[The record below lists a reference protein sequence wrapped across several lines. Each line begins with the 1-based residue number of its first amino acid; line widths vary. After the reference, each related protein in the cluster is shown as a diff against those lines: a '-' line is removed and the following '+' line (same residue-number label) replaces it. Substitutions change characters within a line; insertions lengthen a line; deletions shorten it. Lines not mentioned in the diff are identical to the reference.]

1 MATKDSGIT
10 LQKFLADARL
20 EPYKK
25 TFEENNIKCIDDISG
40 VNEVFLTT
48 VIKMN
53 SEEVNCFL
61 KERGELFRHLV
72 SLFFLYFWHII
83 VF

>member
-10 LQKFLADARL
+10 RQGFLADAGL
-20 EPYKK
+20 EAYEN
-25 TFEENNIKCIDDISG
+25 TFEENNIKCIDDIIR

-48 VIKMN
+48 VIKMK

-61 KERGELFRHLV
+61 KKRGELFRHLV
-72 SLFFLYFWHII
+72 S
-83 VF
+83 